1 MNTALSDF
9 AEKATA
15 VAVIET
21 EQAFVDDQTLFVNS
35 CDGLWATSSFCLD
48 EVPTDGGDGDAT
60 QTVTDDGDAAD
71 SGDAGDGN
79 AADSGNAGDS
89 GTTDGGDTGD
99 SGTTDGGDA
108 GDSGTT
114 TDGDAGDGGDTG
126 DAGDDNA
133 ADAGDG
139 TG

>member
-21 EQAFVDDQTLFVNS
+21 EQAFVDEPTLFINN

-48 EVPTDGGDGDAT
+48 EVPTDDGSGDGDGT
-60 QTVTDDGDAAD
+60 ETVTDDGDAAD
-71 SGDAGDGN
+71 SGDAGD
-79 AADSGNAGDS
+79 S
-89 GTTDGGDTGD
+89 GTTDGGDTVD

-108 GDSGTT
+108 GD
-114 TDGDAGDGGDTG
+114 GGDTG
-126 DAGDDNA
+126 DTGDDNA